1 MPMSASASR
10 KNGKQASC
18 EPCRRGKVR
27 CDHHVPTCDR
37 CRRRNMSSECYYH
50 PAPLTRPSK
59 RMRLSSLEDDAVD
72 TAGTVGQAGSV
83 ATILPRDD
91 TCVDAGGRQADL
103 ETRLHSIPDANATP
117 PTTLPLLSLQS
128 LDDTSA
134 RFVPATAVYDDRG
147 NETLEG
153 DLLSIIQ
160 ILELLEHSGIIRKLV
175 LEYYR
180 LGQIAVV
187 PSQLVL
193 PVLSDLEQLHENI
206 LHQRAMSDDAACRS
220 TLRGVAQTILHATKS
235 KSPITSATPL
245 AEFRGFYSGPNLRV
259 ETIGLIF
266 TMAARASRLGL
277 TADTGDNHYFVQA
290 MFQCSARCLHLARE
304 LATEMSDVMVWLSYE
319 NLRLTT
325 SIQGYAGPNVWRRLG
340 DLSTD
345 IFALEIHREAVI
357 TKAPFFLAE
366 CRRRVF
372 TAAFHWDK
380 FLATLFGR
388 PPRIPSYYADCRP
401 PLELTDDQ
409 LCLTGLSEEERAS
422 YERYEGWSTKS
433 SSCSTTWIRALY
445 LLAKFKDETLLHH
458 HKPVDDKTRSK
469 LEELANRCK
478 QTWGHLPS
486 RVHYDSACWK
496 SDLAPISC
504 LRLAEVYLTYLQTL
518 FHIYRLMEKPGGN
531 YSSELVQTCSSIIE
545 TTLQIGGFHDQAV
558 YHLHNSFRASIV
570 LCYGLPSAITLMNAL
585 KTAKRTMHRARFAD
599 LVRLVSIRR
608 LSVFVTFLEGVYRPE
623 NANYALCI
631 KASGLISSALD
642 EIIEYLLLLA
652 ANDTIRQPDPG
663 LTGNFA
669 TGIQDP
675 ISSDGMAAMGNAD
688 NDSLGDPN
696 LLDWDTTNFM
706 DMNNWME
713 GIDWTNASGGV

>member
-1 MPMSASASR
+1 
-10 KNGKQASC
+10 
-18 EPCRRGKVR
+18 
-27 CDHHVPTCDR
+27 
-37 CRRRNMSSECYYH
+37 
-50 PAPLTRPSK
+50 
-59 RMRLSSLEDDAVD
+59 MRLSSLEDDAVD

-117 PTTLPLLSLQS
+117 PATLPLLSLQS

-175 LEYYR
+175 SDYYR

-304 LATEMSDVMVWLSYE
+304 LATEMSDAMVWLSYE

-325 SIQGYAGPNVWRRLG
+325 SIQGYAGECN
-340 DLSTD
+340 S
-345 IFALEIHREAVI
+345 FLEIFC
-357 TKAPFFLAE
+357 P
-366 CRRRVF
+366 
-372 TAAFHWDK
+372 
-380 FLATLFGR
+380 
-388 PPRIPSYYADCRP
+388 
-401 PLELTDDQ
+401 
-409 LCLTGLSEEERAS
+409 
-422 YERYEGWSTKS
+422 
-433 SSCSTTWIRALY
+433 
-445 LLAKFKDETLLHH
+445 
-458 HKPVDDKTRSK
+458 
-469 LEELANRCK
+469 
-478 QTWGHLPS
+478 
-486 RVHYDSACWK
+486 
-496 SDLAPISC
+496 
-504 LRLAEVYLTYLQTL
+504 
-518 FHIYRLMEKPGGN
+518 
-531 YSSELVQTCSSIIE
+531 
-545 TTLQIGGFHDQAV
+545 
-558 YHLHNSFRASIV
+558 
-570 LCYGLPSAITLMNAL
+570 
-585 KTAKRTMHRARFAD
+585 
-599 LVRLVSIRR
+599 
-608 LSVFVTFLEGVYRPE
+608 
-623 NANYALCI
+623 
-631 KASGLISSALD
+631 
-642 EIIEYLLLLA
+642 
-652 ANDTIRQPDPG
+652 
-663 LTGNFA
+663 
-669 TGIQDP
+669 
-675 ISSDGMAAMGNAD
+675 
-688 NDSLGDPN
+688 
-696 LLDWDTTNFM
+696 
-706 DMNNWME
+706 
-713 GIDWTNASGGV
+713 